1 MGSQSLIGSTDWG
14 GGILLALS
22 FDLFGSF
29 LVRHFPLG
37 LWLLPSRYKPDSFRW
52 HGAVGDKPERLDGRI
67 WSVCWCEKNQWK
79 RVATDYV
86 TSWCKLA
93 AAV

>member
-14 GGILLALS
+14 GGILLVLS
-22 FDLFGSF
+22 FDLFGGF

-37 LWLLPSRYKPDSFRW
+37 LWLLPSRYKADSFWR

-67 WSVCWCEKNQWK
+67 WLVCWCEKN
-79 RVATDYV
+79 
-86 TSWCKLA
+86 
-93 AAV
+93 